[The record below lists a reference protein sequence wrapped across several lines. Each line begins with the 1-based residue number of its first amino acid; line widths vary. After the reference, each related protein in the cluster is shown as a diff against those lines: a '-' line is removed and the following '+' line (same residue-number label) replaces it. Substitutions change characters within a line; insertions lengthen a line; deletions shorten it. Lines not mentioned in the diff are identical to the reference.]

1 MAVLRLLCCNLRV
14 CPAIGLQ
21 QVDIQLPGILLI
33 AGHYCLHVVQ
43 IYQMLKVLR
52 KEKEGNIEYLL
63 HRTNIIKL
71 PCLLVLLMS
80 FHSEVPY
87 ESYSSGAL
95 G

>member
-1 MAVLRLLCCNLRV
+1 MSCHWPPASRHTASRHLADCWSLLPSRSS
-14 CPAIGLQ
+14 
-21 QVDIQLPGILLI
+21 DLPD
-33 AGHYCLHVVQ
+33 AESFE
-43 IYQMLKVLR
+43 

-63 HRTNIIKL
+63 HRMNIIKL